1 MTDYEKMIQIL
12 YKAAADGVA
21 KLIKNGL
28 AFTVM
33 SMCIAGLVWGITTM
47 NTLHRQEVYEI
58 KTDMLQIRKEHALQ
72 LNDLRREVAAC
83 IDARMLDAAR
93 IARLEALL
101 QSKK

>member
-1 MTDYEKMIQIL
+1 MTDQEKMIQIL

-58 KTDMLQIRKEHALQ
+58 KTDMLQMRKEHALQ
-72 LNDLRREVAAC
+72 LNDLRREVASC
-83 IDARMLDAAR
+83 IDARMVDAAR